1 MARVSEAVDYAMQY
15 SRGQS
20 KDLIKRFVRMYVND
34 MTIEMGV
41 LGEHSIR
48 TFFNFGIEKGL
59 APYFDLRIA

>member
-1 MARVSEAVDYAMQY
+1 
-15 SRGQS
+15 
-20 KDLIKRFVRMYVND
+20 MYVND